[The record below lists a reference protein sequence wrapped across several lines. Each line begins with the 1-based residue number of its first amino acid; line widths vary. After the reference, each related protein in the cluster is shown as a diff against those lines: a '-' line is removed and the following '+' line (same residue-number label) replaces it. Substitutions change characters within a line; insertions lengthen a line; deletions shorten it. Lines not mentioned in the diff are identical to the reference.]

1 MGIEWGIHM
10 RKIALSLAVLVAAGF
25 SSTPSSAA
33 TDEELYSLNKNT
45 HMLMRAAWS
54 PVAATAAPAA
64 PAKAAKK
71 GKKK

>member
-1 MGIEWGIHM
+1 M
-10 RKIALSLAVLVAAGF
+10 RKVALSLAVLVAAGF

-33 TDEELYSLNKNT
+33 TDEEIYNLNKNT

-54 PVAATAAPAA
+54 PVAAAPAAA
-64 PAKAAKK
+64 PAKAGKK